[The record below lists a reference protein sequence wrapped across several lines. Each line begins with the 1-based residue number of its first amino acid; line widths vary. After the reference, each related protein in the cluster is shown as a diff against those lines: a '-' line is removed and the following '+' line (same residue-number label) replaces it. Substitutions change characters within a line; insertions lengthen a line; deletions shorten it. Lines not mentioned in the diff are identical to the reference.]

1 MQEGRLRLVAALC
14 LVMVI
19 EGIMPF
25 ISPRSSRKLAVNI
38 AQLDDR
44 TLRIVGLFSML
55 VGVGLLTLIRG

>member
-1 MQEGRLRLVAALC
+1 MWQDLLAALC

-19 EGIMPF
+19 EGMMPF

-44 TLRIVGLFSML
+44 TLRMVGLFSML
-55 VGVGLLTLIRG
+55 VGIGLLTLIKG